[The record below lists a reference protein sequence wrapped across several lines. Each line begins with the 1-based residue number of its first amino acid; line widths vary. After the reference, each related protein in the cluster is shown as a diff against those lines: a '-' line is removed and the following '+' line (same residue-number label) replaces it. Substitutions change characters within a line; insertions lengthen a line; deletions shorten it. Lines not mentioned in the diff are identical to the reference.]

1 MRLVV
6 NASPLIFLSKVDT
19 LVMLPALFSEILIP
33 PTVITEIGG
42 LPLPPFVRPATLS
55 AEGNAY
61 VRGAVGRLH
70 AGELEAMVLAR
81 ERQADF
87 VALDDLLARRRA
99 RQMDLVPI
107 GTLGLLLLAQRRG
120 LLDAVAVREKIRVL
134 VEAQG
139 LYLSS
144 VVLGEVEKALGPK
157 G

>member
-19 LVMLPALFSEILIP
+19 LVMLPALFSEILVP
-33 PTVITEIGG
+33 PTVINEIGG

-81 ERQADF
+81 ERWMICLRAD
-87 VALDDLLARRRA
+87 
-99 RQMDLVPI
+99 
-107 GTLGLLLLAQRRG
+107 
-120 LLDAVAVREKIRVL
+120 
-134 VEAQG
+134 
-139 LYLSS
+139 
-144 VVLGEVEKALGPK
+144 GPD
-157 G
+157 